1 MWALL
6 LPLSDIETG
15 TRRWKAAFL
24 THKTGKCCS
33 RHRSSHGLFP
43 GLIFKHHTTLI
54 SWISIF
60 VLKHTHL
67 ILYICCKVWCHYYS
81 VAKSC
86 PTLFDCMNCGTPG
99 SSILHYLPELL
110 KFMSFES
117 VIPSNHHISA
127 TPFSSHLQSFPTSG
141 SFPMSQ
147 LFTSGGQRIGT
158 SASASVLPMIFMLQ
172 WCLYKNISYI
182 TSFKTAFSKM

>member
-1 MWALL
+1 MRKQIHRWKVRSNIYPSIYCVSGTLFIKCLMWALL
-6 LPLSDIETG
+6 LPPSDIETG

-24 THKTGKCCS
+24 IRKIGKCCS

-67 ILYICCKVWCHYYS
+67 ILYICCSVWCHYCS

-99 SSILHYLPELL
+99 SSILHYLL
-110 KFMSFES
+110 KFAAIHVHTWVSDA
-117 VIPSNHHISA
+117 I
-127 TPFSSHLQSFPTSG
+127 
-141 SFPMSQ
+141 
-147 LFTSGGQRIGT
+147 
-158 SASASVLPMIFMLQ
+158 
-172 WCLYKNISYI
+172 
-182 TSFKTAFSKM
+182 